1 MVVMGRVELPW
12 GVQGWLRVRPF
23 SAAPETLLGHRRW
36 WVRRAGDDAWNEHAV
51 VGGRRHSDS
60 LLVLLAGVD
69 NREVALRFKGFD
81 VGVPR
86 AALPAAR
93 RGEVYAADL
102 VGLAVVN
109 RDGIALGRVVEVA
122 DYGAHPLLR
131 VRGEAEGAADE
142 RLIPYVPAYVTEVD
156 VEAGRIEVDWGED
169 Y

>member
-23 SAAPETLLGHRRW
+23 CTAPETLLEHRRW
-36 WVRRAGDDAWNEHAV
+36 WLRGPGVTAWNERTLI
-51 VGGRRHSDS
+51 GGRRHADS
-60 LLVLLAGVD
+60 LLVQLAGVD

-81 VGVPR
+81 VAVPR
-86 AALPAAR
+86 TELPPAR
-93 RGEVYAADL
+93 RGEIYAADL
-102 VGLAVVN
+102 VGLDVVN
-109 RDGIALGRVVEVA
+109 REGIALGRVVEVA

-131 VRGEAEGAADE
+131 VRGEGEGALGE
-142 RLIPYVPAYVTEVD
+142 RLIPYVPVYVTSVD